1 MNLPPP
7 GAVRPSQPES
17 KMTPA
22 DAQAFDSEMAAA
34 FASLSQRLRTLE
46 NAKARADVD
55 AERCAEEHQ
64 RNIDLAQA
72 EYGTS
77 DRASLEAILKDAADT
92 AFRMRDAAEA
102 TVSQLEQR
110 YREALAAASPSS
122 GA

>member
-7 GAVRPSQPES
+7 AAVRTSQPDP
-17 KMTPA
+17 KMTPV

-34 FASLSQRLRTLE
+34 FSSLHQRLRTLE
-46 NAKARADVD
+46 NAKARADAD
-55 AERCAEEHQ
+55 TERCAEEHQ
-64 RNIDLAQA
+64 RNIDVAQA

-77 DRASLEAILKDAADT
+77 DRASLEAILKEAADT
-92 AFRMRDAAEA
+92 AFRLRDAAEA
-102 TVSQLEQR
+102 EVSQLEQR